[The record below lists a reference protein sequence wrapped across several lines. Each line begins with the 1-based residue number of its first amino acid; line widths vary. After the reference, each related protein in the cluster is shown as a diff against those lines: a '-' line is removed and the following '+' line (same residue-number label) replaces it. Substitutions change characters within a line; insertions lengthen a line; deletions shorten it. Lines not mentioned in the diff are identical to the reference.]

1 MNMSRID
8 TGKERV
14 EQLIMG
20 LAEEIRPASP
30 VSSLVWWSNG
40 RPETIGASPHDLPNV
55 ALRIY
60 RGNSW
65 RSMEFLRSDIDD
77 CGAAPDVL
85 KKYEGEISQILAE
98 L

>member
-1 MNMSRID
+1 MSRID

>member
-1 MNMSRID
+1 MGRTD
-8 TGKERV
+8 TGKEKV

-20 LAEEIRPASP
+20 IAQGMAPATA
-30 VSSLVWWSNG
+30 VSSLVWWLPAG
-40 RPETIGASPHDLPNV
+40 LEPAAEKASTLPNV
-55 ALRIY
+55 QLRIY

-65 RSMEFLRSDIDD
+65 RAMEFLRSDIDD
-77 CGAAPDVL
+77 CGAAPEVL

>member
-1 MNMSRID
+1 MSRID

-20 LAEEIRPASP
+20 LAEGIKPASP
-30 VSSLVWWSNG
+30 VSSLVWWSNV

-65 RSMEFLRSDIDD
+65 RSIEFLRSDIDD